1 MTTVQ
6 QVLDTK
12 GHSVWTIHAN
22 ERVHTAI
29 QKMVDKEVGSL
40 IVIESDTTPVG
51 IITERHYI
59 RMVVQQSKFA
69 PEMPVRDVMQP
80 RFFYVRPEHSLEE
93 CMAIMTEKRVRHLP
107 VLSEGRLDGIIS
119 IGDLVKGIIAD
130 QKFVIE
136 ELISYIGG
144 EAELRHPGEISRT
157 Q

>member
-6 QVLDTK
+6 QVLDSK

-40 IVIESDTTPVG
+40 IVIERDTPVG
-51 IITERHYI
+51 IITERHYL
-59 RMVVQQSKFA
+59 RMVVRQSTLA
-69 PEMPVRDVMQP
+69 TEMPVRDVMQP
-80 RFFYVRPEHSLEE
+80 RFLYVRPEQTLEE

-107 VLSEGRLDGIIS
+107 VMREGRLIGIVS

-136 ELISYIGG
+136 ELLSYIGG
-144 EAELRHPGEISRT
+144 EAELRHPGETSHT
-157 Q
+157 H